1 MLYLVGIVI
10 TFFLAIILASKK
22 GKTTADWVLGGEAEL
37 RIRRGMTFS
46 APPRILRVTFAT
58 LSLCDALTSHY
69 SENPPPSPRRIPQL
83 T

>member
-10 TFFLAIILASKK
+10 TFFLAIILASKR

-46 APPRILRVTFAT
+46 APPRNLCVSFATLHFAT
-58 LSLCDALTSHY
+58 LSLRITRKTRPRP
-69 SENPPPSPRRIPQL
+69 SEEYLN
-83 T
+83 